1 MPRRGTG
8 VRVGLARD
16 EHGAAMAEYLPL
28 LAVIALLVM
37 FAVAFVGPWVG
48 DQLVDAAVPLH
59 GCPSAFALVTPGEDP
74 PPPPSARGV
83 DRDLNGD
90 GYLCVQEV
98 PGRGNGNTGV
108 RYNVKDNNWKT
119 AS

>member
-1 MPRRGTG
+1 MHRRGTG
-8 VRVGLARD
+8 VRVGLARN
-16 EHGAAMAEYLPL
+16 ENGVAMAEYLPL

-59 GCPSAFALVTPGEDP
+59 GCPPAFGLVTSEDP
-74 PPPPSARGV
+74 QPPSVHGV

>member
-1 MPRRGTG
+1 
-8 VRVGLARD
+8 
-16 EHGAAMAEYLPL
+16 MAEYLPL

-48 DQLVDAAVPLH
+48 DQLGDAAAPLH
-59 GCPSAFALVTPGEDP
+59 GCPPAFALVTPD
-74 PPPPSARGV
+74 PPPPSAHGV

-98 PGRGNGNTGV
+98 PGNGDGNTGV
-108 RYNVKDNNWKT
+108 RYNVKDNNRKT